1 MKKLLTVLSLLVLA
15 SCGSYNSFQ
24 GFYNQHKNDANVT
37 AISVPQFMLSLL
49 RNSSPEMKGFMSNVR
64 SITYMQLRPNS
75 AQESSQIASQIN
87 NLTTAKFVEVFR
99 NNADPVRT
107 LVSVREARDV
117 VKEIMIYKTAPN
129 QSTVFYMN
137 GNFDP
142 NRVRSYAKNGDFDQ
156 LTNSLMQ
163 HYQIENSTSIQKTN

>member
-1 MKKLLTVLSLLVLA
+1 MKKLFIILSLFLFSA
-15 SCGSYNSFQ
+15 CGSYNSFQ

-49 RNSSPEMKGFMSNVR
+49 RNSSPEMNGFMSNVR
-64 SITYMQLRPNS
+64 NITFMQLRPNS
-75 AQESSQIASQIN
+75 PQESSQLASQIN
-87 NLTTAKFVEVFR
+87 NLTTTKFVEVFR
-99 NNADPVRT
+99 NNADPIRT

-129 QSTVFYMN
+129 QSSVFYMN

-142 NRVRSYAKNGDFDQ
+142 SQVRNYAENGDFDQ

-163 HYQIENSTSIQKTN
+163 RYQIENTTPIQKTN